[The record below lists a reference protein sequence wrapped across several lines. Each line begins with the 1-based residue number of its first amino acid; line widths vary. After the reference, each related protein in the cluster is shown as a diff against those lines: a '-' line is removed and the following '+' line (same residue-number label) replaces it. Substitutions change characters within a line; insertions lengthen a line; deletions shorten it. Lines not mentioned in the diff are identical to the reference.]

1 MKMNYRG
8 LSGKMTFVLGCLV
21 FAVYSTQGIA
31 QPSAAQL
38 ADRLDQVNLERIQNI
53 DQLQITNVITSG
65 MMEGLETV
73 TNYEKVQRD
82 GRDVL
87 EAVDSDNTYEMGE
100 MTGYFDE
107 MMGEMVRHA
116 GSVEEENYDGHS
128 VYRIE
133 IDDREFL
140 SSFADDERI
149 TGDEFEEL
157 DEDFA
162 PESVVLLIDSDE
174 LIIYRAT
181 FYQQSSQ
188 GDAITM
194 HISLSEYEDFSGL
207 PIPRVVDLE
216 IEGLDQMI
224 SEEELA
230 EAREALREM
239 ESQLE
244 QMPEA
249 QRNMIEQQLRPQ
261 IEQFEQLVQQGEI
274 GNMRVEVTDVV
285 VN

>member
-1 MKMNYRG
+1 MFFWG
-8 LSGKMTFVLGCLV
+8 LFRMISVILSLILITIGSSQL
-21 FAVYSTQGIA
+21 IA

-53 DQLQITNVITSG
+53 AQLQITNVITSG
-65 MMEGLETV
+65 MMEGMETV
-73 TNYEKVQRD
+73 TQYEKVQRN

-87 EAVDSDNTYEMGE
+87 EAVESDDMYEMGD

-116 GSVEEENYDGHS
+116 STVAEENYQGNS
-128 VYRIE
+128 VYRVE

-140 SSFADDERI
+140 NSLAEDERI
-149 TGDEFEEL
+149 TREEL

-162 PESVVLLIDSDE
+162 PESVVLLLDTDE
-174 LIIYRAT
+174 LILYRAT
-181 FYQQSSQ
+181 FYQQSSR
-188 GDAITM
+188 GDSITM
-194 HISLSEYEDFSGL
+194 HINLSEYEVFSGL
-207 PIPRVVDLE
+207 PIPRFVDFE
-216 IEGLDQMI
+216 IEGLEQMI
-224 SEEELA
+224 SEEEMA
-230 EAREALREM
+230 EARDALREM

-261 IEQFEQLVQQGEI
+261 IERFEQLVQQGEL
-274 GNMRVEVTDVV
+274 GNMRIEVTNVV

>member
-1 MKMNYRG
+1 MNMFFWELYRKISVL
-8 LSGKMTFVLGCLV
+8 LSLILFTIG
-21 FAVYSTQGIA
+21 SSQIIA
-31 QPSAAQL
+31 QPTAAEL

-65 MMEGLETV
+65 MMEGMENV
-73 TNYEKVQRD
+73 TNYEKVQRN

-87 EAVDSDNTYEMGE
+87 EAVDSEDDMYEMGD

-116 GSVEEENYDGHS
+116 SSVSEESYQGNS

-140 SSFADDERI
+140 NSLAEDDRLSR
-149 TGDEFEEL
+149 EEL

-162 PESVVLLIDSDE
+162 PESVVLLMDTDE
-174 LIIYRAT
+174 LILYRAT
-181 FYQQSSQ
+181 FYQQSSR
-188 GDAITM
+188 GDSITM
-194 HISLSEYEDFSGL
+194 HINLSEYEYFSGL
-207 PIPRVVDLE
+207 PIPLVVDFE

-224 SEEELA
+224 SEEEMA
-230 EAREALREM
+230 EARDALREM

-261 IEQFEQLVQQGEI
+261 IERFEQMVQQGEL
-274 GNMRVEVTDVV
+274 GNMRIEVTNVV